1 MAIIK
6 QGILGGFKK
15 RIGSVV
21 GSSWKG
27 IATMRSL
34 PLSVANP
41 RTAAQVENRD
51 RFKACAGFASIIL
64 ASIIKPLMDRFA
76 GQMSGYNY
84 FTKLNKEI
92 FADPE
97 NPTWA
102 DLVISK
108 GRMLPAVIGLPSWLS
123 SKLTVPFSPVTGD
136 RYALPTDKIY
146 ALVVDKTTGA
156 VVYQGDTGNVRTAN
170 QIELKLSKTPTS
182 GNKLEIYI
190 SYLHADGSEVSE
202 TAYKE
207 FTMS

>member
-15 RIGSVV
+15 KIGSVV

-27 IATMRSL
+27 VATMRSL

-51 RFKACAGFASIIL
+51 RFKACAEFASLIL

-84 FTKLNKEI
+84 FTKLNKEVW
-92 FADPE
+92 ANPLL
-97 NPTWA
+97 PTWS

-108 GRMLPAVIGLPSWLS
+108 GRMVAPTVTASTTGGDEIVLSLPAVQ
-123 SKLTVPFSPVTGD
+123 GD
-136 RYALPTDKIY
+136 RFASPTDVLYVLIYNATQEKIVLQGATAYKRSDRTATLSDLDDMATNDKIKIY
-146 ALVVDKTTGA
+146 VA
-156 VVYQGDTGNVRTAN
+156 
-170 QIELKLSKTPTS
+170 
-182 GNKLEIYI
+182 
-190 SYLHADGSEVSE
+190 YLRADGSEVSNSGYVE
-202 TAYKE
+202 ITA
-207 FTMS
+207 

>member
-15 RIGSVV
+15 KIGSVV

-41 RTAAQVENRD
+41 KTAAQVSNRN
-51 RFKACAGFASIIL
+51 RFKACAEFASQIL

-84 FTKLNKEI
+84 FTQLNKEV
-92 FADPE
+92 FA
-97 NPTWA
+97 NPSAPVWG

-108 GRMLPAVIGLPSWLS
+108 GKMIAPVMDSAGMSG
-123 SKLTVPFSPVTGD
+123 SKLTVDLDTSASD
-136 RYALPTDKIY
+136 RYGLPSDKIY
-146 ALVVDKTTGA
+146 GLIVGSTSRKVLFA
-156 VVYQGDTGNVRTAN
+156 GDTGATRQDGDFEV
-170 QIELKLSKTPTS
+170 ELSDIPSTETHLKVYMSFLR
-182 GNKLEIYI
+182 
-190 SYLHADGSEVSE
+190 ADGSEVSNSS
-202 TAYKE
+202 Y
-207 FTMS
+207 FTQDL